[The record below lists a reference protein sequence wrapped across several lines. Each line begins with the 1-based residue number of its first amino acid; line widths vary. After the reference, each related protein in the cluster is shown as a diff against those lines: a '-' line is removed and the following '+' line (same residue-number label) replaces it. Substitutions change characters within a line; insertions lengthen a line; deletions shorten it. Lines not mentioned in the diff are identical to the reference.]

1 MVGREDYIKKKK
13 KKKEKHWT
21 FSVNAL
27 AQSAVS
33 LRRFAV
39 VFNEHGDTRLYSA
52 LVLHARST
60 LQSTHL
66 CVHRA

>member
-13 KKKEKHWT
+13 EKHWT
-21 FSVNAL
+21 FSFNAL

-39 VFNEHGDTRLYSA
+39 VFNKQGDTRLYSA
-52 LVLHARST
+52 LALHARST
-60 LQSTHL
+60 L
-66 CVHRA
+66 